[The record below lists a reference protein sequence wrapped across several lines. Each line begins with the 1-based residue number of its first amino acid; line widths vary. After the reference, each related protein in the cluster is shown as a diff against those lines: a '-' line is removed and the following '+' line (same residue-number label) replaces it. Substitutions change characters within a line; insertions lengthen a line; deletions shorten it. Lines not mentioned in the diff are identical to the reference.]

1 MTATMNSTELTL
13 QKRGNCCWTA
23 QSKIIK
29 ITLIYILVILLCVG
43 TTVGV
48 YIATRPN
55 IVDHPEFEAG
65 AIEGTPEVG
74 EAYAYS
80 TLTVTDN
87 YLIKVCGV
95 PLITGNQ
102 LHLNITNPK
111 GNYVWFRV
119 EVLNSEG
126 ELIGKTGVIKTNEYV
141 PTIELSKTL
150 NENSKVTVRIIG
162 YTPHTW
168 HSAGNVNL
176 QIKSFKFGQ

>member
-23 QSKIIK
+23 QWKIIK
-29 ITLIYILVILLCVG
+29 ITVIYILAILLFVG
-43 TTVGV
+43 ATVGV
-48 YIATRPN
+48 YMATRPN

-65 AIEGTPEVG
+65 AVEGAPTVG

-80 TLTVTDN
+80 TLTVSDTC
-87 YLIKVCGV
+87 LIKVCGV
-95 PLITGNQ
+95 PKVTGKQ

-111 GNYVWFRV
+111 GNYVWFRA
-119 EVLNSEG
+119 EVLNGDG
-126 ELIGKTGVIKTNEYV
+126 EIIGKTGVIKTNEHV
-141 PTIELSKTL
+141 PVMELSEVL
-150 NENSKVTVRIIG
+150 NETSKITVRIIG

-176 QIKSFKFGQ
+176 QIKSFKFGE